1 LLVAVSVVV
10 LSTSCTA
17 PARLD
22 RVASPSELQRLRL
35 WLQSDVELS
44 WSGSGWARIES
55 PDGEFEG
62 NVQLNV
68 DAPRRARFVLESGGL
83 FGMVSERVAVALP
96 GDGWVVTHQK
106 RNDQL
111 EREPFADSRLRH
123 WLPLGQPQDLF
134 ALSSGLPPWPHAQ
147 DWEALWPGARIIAS
161 EKKGRILTYRLLS
174 EAGDEA
180 YLLRLDE
187 NTLQAFEWWADG
199 ERRLRIEY
207 DDWQTQDGL
216 ERPATLRLA
225 APQTSVKAE
234 LKLDEWRQRRDWT
247 AADFEVY

>member
-1 LLVAVSVVV
+1 LALLTD
-10 LSTSCTA
+10 LSCTA
-17 PARLD
+17 PARID
-22 RVASPSELQRLRL
+22 RAADPSELQRLHH
-35 WLQSDVELS
+35 WLQADVHLS
-44 WSGSGWARIES
+44 WSGTGWAHIET

-68 DAPRRARFVLESGGL
+68 DAPRRARFVLESGGM
-83 FGMVSERVAVALP
+83 FGLVSERVAVALP

-111 EREPFADSRLRH
+111 DREPFEESRLRH
-123 WLPLGQPQDLF
+123 WLPLGRPEDLF
-134 ALSSGLPPWPHAQ
+134 ALSSGLPPWPRTPTAGDA
-147 DWEALWPGARIIAS
+147 DWSDVRIVGVQ
-161 EKKGRILTYRLLS
+161 ENGRILTYRLAPS
-174 EAGDEA
+174 TGDSTF
-180 YLLRLDE
+180 LVRLDGP
-187 NTLQAFEWWADG
+187 TLRAFEWWSG
-199 ERRLRIEY
+199 GTRRLRIEY

-234 LKLDEWRQRRDWT
+234 VTLDEWRQRRDWT